1 MEGKF
6 GNGVRGIRTILWLTL
21 ASKREQANQ
30 GVRKKED
37 SNGRNN
43 K

>member
-6 GNGVRGIRTILWLTL
+6 GNGVSGIRTILWLTL

-30 GVRKKED
+30 EVWHLKQGQHED
-37 SNGRNN
+37 
-43 K
+43 